1 MQGLFGWIWFTCL
14 ALWIFS
20 RTKRGVAYISRHG
33 WNLRLTRWLLA
44 TGFVIALATVV
55 CLGYVPPPQ
64 TEPLPT
70 IAKLLPMPSSNPIS

>member
-1 MQGLFGWIWFTCL
+1 
-14 ALWIFS
+14 
-20 RTKRGVAYISRHG
+20 
-33 WNLRLTRWLLA
+33 LLA